1 MTEIK
6 INTTE
11 IKLKSL
17 SNHKK
22 YLDYLNSL
30 NQLTENQIKLKAAI
44 EFEIKK
50 LQEDLDKN
58 K

>member
-1 MTEIK
+1 M
-6 INTTE
+6 TE

-30 NQLTENQIKLKAAI
+30 NQLTENQIKLKATI

>member
-1 MTEIK
+1 M
-6 INTTE
+6 TE